1 MISIMDKFAIIR
13 LKEQGDSSRKVAKQ
27 LGIDRKTVDKYYN
40 EYKANLGKLDSEET
54 NIKEIQE
61 RIISVPK
68 YDSTNRRA
76 YKYSAEID
84 AALDRILESEDEK
97 NSLLGNNKQ
106 QLTNIQIHKQLIEQG
121 FDIGKSTI
129 STKIKEKRNFKKEAF
144 IRQEYDFG
152 DRLEFDFGEVKLVH
166 GTETHKYH
174 MAVFSS
180 PAADFRWCY
189 LYKNQSKDV
198 FLDAHVNF
206 FEMMAG
212 VHREVVYDNM
222 RNVVSRFIGKNE
234 KLLNEDLVKM
244 SIYYG
249 FDINVTNCFS
259 GNEKGHVE
267 GSVKILRNQIFGP
280 KYKFDSFEEAVQYM
294 NARLLEIN
302 ASSEI
307 ELEKKFLLPYKPK
320 LELGEIKEVKVNK
333 YSFVSIENN
342 FYSVP
347 DYLVGKTITAKVYHS
362 DIDLY
367 ANNHYFYTH
376 KKRDGSKEMSI
387 DIRHYLTTFER
398 KPGALRNSL
407 ALKSMPELKS
417 IFDIYF
423 KSNPRK
429 FIEILKE
436 NQDKNL
442 EDIIEAFRIRTQ
454 FKILEQETNLS
465 LAKITMNQLKLYNNL
480 SAKEVKQ

>member
-1 MISIMDKFAIIR
+1 MDKFAIIR

-40 EYKANLGKLDSEET
+40 EYKENLGKLDSEET

-61 RIISVPK
+61 KIISAPK

-84 AALDRILESEDEK
+84 ATLDRILESEDEK

-106 QLTNIQIHKQLIEQG
+106 QLTNIQIHKQLVEQG

-166 GTETHKYH
+166 GTEIHKYH

-280 KYKFDSFEEAVQYM
+280 KYKFDSFEAAVQYM
-294 NARLLEIN
+294 NARLIEIN
-302 ASSEI
+302 TSSEI

-376 KKRDGSKEMSI
+376 KKRDGSKEISI

-436 NQDKNL
+436 NQDKTL

>member
-61 RIISVPK
+61 KIISAPK

-76 YKYSAEID
+76 YKYTAEID
-84 AALDRILESEDEK
+84 TALDQILASEDEK
-97 NSLLGNNKQ
+97 RGLLGNNKQ
-106 QLTNIQIHKQLIEQG
+106 QLTNLQIHKQLVNLG

-129 STKIKEKRNFKKEAF
+129 STKIKEKRNWKKECF

-152 DRLEFDFGEVKLVH
+152 DRLEFDFGEIKLVH
-166 GTETHKYH
+166 GSETHRYH

-180 PAADFRWCY
+180 PSADFRWCY
-189 LYKNQSKDV
+189 LYKNQSKGV

-206 FEMMAG
+206 FDMMAG

-234 KLLNEDLVKM
+234 KLLNEDLIKM

-280 KYKFDSFEEAVQYM
+280 KYKFDSFEEAIQYM
-294 NARLLEIN
+294 NARLIEIN
-302 ASSEI
+302 ISSKI

-362 DIDLY
+362 DIDFY

-376 KKRDGSKEMSI
+376 KKRDGSKEINI

-436 NQDKNL
+436 NQEKSIN
-442 EDIIEAFRIRTQ
+442 EIIDAFKLRVQ
-454 FKILEQETNLS
+454 NKLVEQTSHSGLTTM
-465 LAKITMNQLKLYNNL
+465 TMNQLKLYNGL
-480 SAKEVKQ
+480 SLKEVRQ